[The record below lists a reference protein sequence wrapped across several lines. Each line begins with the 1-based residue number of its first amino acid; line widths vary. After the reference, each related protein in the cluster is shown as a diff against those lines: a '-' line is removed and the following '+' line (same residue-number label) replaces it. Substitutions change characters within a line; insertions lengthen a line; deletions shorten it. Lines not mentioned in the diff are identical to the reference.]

1 MDENIKAEE
10 IDKMYAKL
18 MNDANIQLNNLQ
30 MELTKQ
36 KSKEEQTRLK
46 KIQEDMEIERKRTEF
61 EEKQKMEEE
70 EIRKR

>member
-46 KIQEDMEIERKRTEF
+46 KIQEDMEIERKRTES
-61 EEKQKMEEE
+61 EEKRKMEEE